1 MQNMMNSEQ
10 LERKRAKP
18 KWQNSDKEA
27 PVRIYR
33 TAHKL
38 PKTPEEMKGIYATS
52 YSEEKEKESRT
63 EKWGNECPRI
73 DRATRI

>member
-1 MQNMMNSEQ
+1 MMNSEQ

-18 KWQNSDKEA
+18 KWQNSDKGA

-38 PKTPEEMKGIYATS
+38 PKTPEEMKGFYATR
-52 YSEEKEKESRT
+52 EL
-63 EKWGNECPRI
+63 
-73 DRATRI
+73 